1 MLRKELREGAMR
13 NNCEVESIKA
23 TLFNSNL
30 NNQCV
35 KSSQQFIQI
44 NTHTN
49 KVEFTYVD
57 RFLNHNS
64 GGFIN
69 ALMVRVGQI
78 AEIFCLPQHL
88 YLERYCRYVADVQM
102 SK

>member
-1 MLRKELREGAMR
+1 MR
-13 NNCEVESIKA
+13 NNCEIESIKA

-44 NTHTN
+44 TTHIN

-57 RFLNHNS
+57 QFLNHNPGS
-64 GGFIN
+64 FIY
-69 ALMVRVGQI
+69 ALMIRVGQI
-78 AEIFCLPQHL
+78 EEIFCLPQHL
-88 YLERYCRYVADVQM
+88 YLEQYCLYVADVQM

>member
-1 MLRKELREGAMR
+1 MR
-13 NNCEVESIKA
+13 NNCEIESIKA

-57 RFLNHNS
+57 QFHS
-64 GGFIN
+64 GGFIY

-78 AEIFCLPQHL
+78 EEIFCLPQHL
-88 YLERYCRYVADVQM
+88 
-102 SK
+102 